1 MKNLFIPLYKKYFLK
16 FKSGEQDCEIRP
28 LGHRG
33 WTDGNVYP
41 TRMMTLSNGYG
52 RYDRLEK
59 MIIKTSI
66 TNSLKKEGIPQ
77 WHIKAVEAIYGKR
90 TWWLVAYV

>member
-1 MKNLFIPLYKKYFLK
+1 MKKLFIPLYKKYFLK

-33 WTDGNVYP
+33 WTSSNVYP
-41 TRMMTLSNGYG
+41 TRTMTLSSGYG

-66 TNSLKKEGIPQ
+66 TTSLKKEGIPQ
-77 WHIKAVEAIYGKR
+77 WHIEAVEAIYGKKD
-90 TWWLVAYV
+90 WWLVAYI